1 MEKLMDVN
9 GVAEQLGLSPFTV
22 RLYIRQKK
30 LNPIRIGRR
39 VLVEPSEIERFLTEA
54 KAGQK
59 KPEPTSLA

>member
-9 GVAEQLGLSPFTV
+9 AVGECLGISPFTV
-22 RLYIRQKK
+22 RLYIKQKK

-39 VLVEPSEIERFLTEA
+39 VLVEPAEIERFLTEA

-59 KPEPTSLA
+59 KPDAPSLA